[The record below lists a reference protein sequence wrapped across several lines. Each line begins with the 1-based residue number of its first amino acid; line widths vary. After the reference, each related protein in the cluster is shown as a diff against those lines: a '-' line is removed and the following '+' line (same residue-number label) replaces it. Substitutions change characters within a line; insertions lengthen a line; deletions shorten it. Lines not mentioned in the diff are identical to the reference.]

1 VTELKGMLE
10 REVNCAHIARPVIVT
25 LDAETKRIGFRE
37 KGCRHVYWLPIMA
50 VFAMAVRDE
59 KK

>member
-1 VTELKGMLE
+1 MLE

-59 KK
+59 KR